1 MSGVVCGLPV
11 LDPSG
16 PSRDEPPVVP
26 CDEDL
31 VRTYGPAGS
40 LWCPWHGHVLD
51 VLAQPPLTGSVHLN
65 FGNARKNR
73 VVSIEA
79 IEVGLE

>member
-11 LDPSG
+11 
-16 PSRDEPPVVP
+16 RDLTLPGSLEAPVMA

-51 VLAQPPLTGSVHLN
+51 VLAQPPLTGVVHLN
-65 FGNARKNR
+65 YGGGRGEWVR
-73 VVSIEA
+73 LD
-79 IEVGLE
+79 G